1 MEDKEISQQ
10 ESFRLIE
17 QMISTAK
24 QEQKDDGKGWIIW
37 GCMLFLAS
45 LFTLLNLRFRWLDNL
60 FIFWDLFGLVA
71 IALGVVETVRYFFFK
86 NKVRVKTYTKDIH
99 QKLNIGFFISL
110 MLIILSMNIGEH
122 VIVGVIPEGHRLNF
136 AVPPTKGFALLLGL
150 YGFWILIYGTLLN
163 FKPSIIGA
171 YITWAFAI
179 ASLFVRDFQLT
190 MLFHAAAVLF
200 GYIIPGHLAN
210 REFNKHIIR

>member
-1 MEDKEISQQ
+1 MEEKELSQQ

-37 GCMLFLAS
+37 GWMLFLAS
-45 LFTLLNLRFRWLDNL
+45 LFTLLNLKFHWVNNL
-60 FIFWDLFGLVA
+60 FLFWDLFGIVSVL
-71 IALGVVETVRYFFFK
+71 LGVFESVRYFFFK
-86 NKVRVKTYTKDIH
+86 KKVRVKTYTNDIF
-99 QKLNIGFFISL
+99 QKLNVGFFISL
-110 MLIILSMNIGEH
+110 MLIILSMNIGSWD
-122 VIVGVIPEGHRLNF
+122 GNG
-136 AVPPTKGFALLLGL
+136 VPPTKGFALLLGL

-163 FKPSIIGA
+163 FKPSVIGA

-190 MLFHAAAVLF
+190 MLFHACAVLC
-200 GYIIPGHLAN
+200 GYIIPGYLAN
-210 REFNKHIIR
+210 REFNKQTIR